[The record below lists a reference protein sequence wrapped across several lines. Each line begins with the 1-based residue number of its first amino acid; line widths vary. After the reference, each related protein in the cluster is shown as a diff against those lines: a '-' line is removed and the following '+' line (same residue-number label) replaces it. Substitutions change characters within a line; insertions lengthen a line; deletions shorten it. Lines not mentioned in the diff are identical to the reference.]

1 MTRRMAII
9 AAGLSL
15 ITACGD
21 TSTETTTAVPTTTMV
36 ATTTQVTTS
45 IAAATTS
52 EAITTTAATTTTTL
66 GPDAVIDPGDGGNY
80 AFDLTPADFVAV
92 IDNPYLPF
100 TVGSSWVYEGDG
112 EHIEVSVLA
121 ETRVV
126 MGITATVVRDTVSED
141 GEVTEDTYDWYAQDA
156 AGNVWYLGEDTTTYQ
171 DGNPVSHEGSWEAGV
186 DGALPGIVMPAMPV
200 VGDVY
205 RQEFYVGHAE
215 DLAEVAR
222 IGDSVSTPYD
232 DLTGLLVTTEWTPLS
247 PDEVEEKY
255 YAPGIGVVYETVV
268 RGEPSEVLLTG
279 FTPGG

>member
-1 MTRRMAII
+1 MSRRIVII
-9 AAGLSL
+9 ATALSL
-15 ITACGD
+15 ISACGG
-21 TSTETTTAVPTTTMV
+21 TTPETTTTAPTTTPTE
-36 ATTTQVTTS
+36 ATG
-45 IAAATTS
+45 
-52 EAITTTAATTTTTL
+52 TTAATTTTTL
-66 GPDAVIDPGDGGNY
+66 GLDAVIDPGDGGNY

-126 MGITATVVRDTVSED
+126 MGITATIVRDTVSAD

-186 DGALPGIVMPAMPV
+186 DGALPGIVMPATPV
-200 VGDVY
+200 VGDAY
-205 RQEFYVGHAE
+205 RQEFYLGHAE
-215 DLAEVAR
+215 DLAAVAR
-222 IGDSVSTPYD
+222 IGDSVSTPYGD
-232 DLTGLLVTTEWTPLS
+232 FTGLLVTTEWTALS

-255 YAPGIGVVYETVV
+255 YAAGVGLVFEDVV
-268 RGEPSEVLLTG
+268 RGEPAQLQLVE